1 MVCSSLWIIVPE
13 SQGHE
18 GYFEAHTPCKHHHV
32 PRLQI
37 TTMGHL
43 KLYDAHCV
51 CIAPLFHGTFW
62 PGFRA
67 ARQVH
72 VQWMYDIRSMAIK
85 DDLLL
90 KIAS

>member
-1 MVCSSLWIIVPE
+1 
-13 SQGHE
+13 
-18 GYFEAHTPCKHHHV
+18 
-32 PRLQI
+32 
-37 TTMGHL
+37 MGRL

-51 CIAPLFHGTFW
+51 CIALLFNGTFW

-72 VQWMYDIRSMAIK
+72 IQWMYDIRSMAIK